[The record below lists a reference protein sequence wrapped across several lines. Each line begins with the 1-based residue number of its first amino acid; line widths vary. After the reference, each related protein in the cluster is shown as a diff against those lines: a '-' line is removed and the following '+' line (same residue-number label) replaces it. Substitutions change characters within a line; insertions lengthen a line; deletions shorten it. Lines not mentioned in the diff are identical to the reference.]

1 MDHKQQIAAY
11 FEAHREELLR
21 DAAELIRIPSEKGE
35 PKPGMPFGESPAK
48 ALDAAE
54 RMAGN
59 MGFSVRNYDH
69 YVLAVDLNDRPR
81 QLDILA
87 HLDVVPAG
95 SGWTVTRP
103 FEPLVKDGK
112 LYGRGAADDKG
123 PAVAALY
130 AMKAVRDLG
139 VPLKKSARL
148 VLGSDEE
155 CGSADMKHYYEAEPE
170 APMTFSPDAEFPVV
184 NIEKGRYSTWV
195 RASWAEDAA
204 LPRILSVRGGVKSN
218 VVPDTAEAVVE
229 GLPAAELSGCA
240 RVASARTGVRFLV
253 REENGKA
260 VVEAHGICA
269 HASTPGD
276 GNNAVT
282 GLIDLLCGIPFAD
295 SEGFRRLRAV
305 NRLFPHGDWKGT
317 AAGVAMKDA
326 ISGELTM
333 SLNLFDC
340 RTTGLKGYFDGRT
353 PVSAT
358 DRNLKDAF
366 CARARLLGLEPDG
379 EGVSPAHHVPA
390 DTPFVRTLLKCY
402 EQYTGRKGR
411 CLAIGGGTYAHRLKN
426 GVAFGCSMP
435 GTDNRMHA
443 ADEYAV
449 VDDLLVSAKIFT
461 QAIIDLCS

>member
-1 MDHKQQIAAY
+1 MEQKKIEAY
-11 FEAHREELLR
+11 FEAHRGEFLR

-35 PKPGMPFGESPAK
+35 PQPGMPFGKFPAQ
-48 ALDAAE
+48 ALDAAG
-54 RMAGN
+54 RMAEG

-69 YVLAVDLNDRPR
+69 YALAVDLNDFPR

-95 SGWTVTRP
+95 NGWSVTQP
-103 FEPLVKDGK
+103 FEPLVKDGR
-112 LYGRGAADDKG
+112 LYGRGSADDKG

-130 AMKAVRDLG
+130 AMKAVRDLR
-139 VPLKKSARL
+139 VPLRKSARL

-155 CGSADMKHYYEAEPE
+155 CGSADMKHYYAAEPE
-170 APMTFSPDAEFPVV
+170 APMTFSPDADFPVV

-218 VVPDTAEAVVE
+218 VVPDTAEAVVQ
-229 GLPAAELSGCA
+229 GISASELSGYA
-240 RVASARTGVRFLV
+240 SAASARTGVRFFA
-253 REENGKA
+253 REEQGSTVLTA
-260 VVEAHGICA
+260 QGICA

-282 GLIDLLCGIPFAD
+282 GLIDLLCGVPFAD
-295 SEGFRRLRAV
+295 SEGFRRLCAV
-305 NRLFPHGDWKGT
+305 NRLFPHGDWKGE
-317 AAGVAMKDA
+317 AAGVAMSDEV
-326 ISGELTM
+326 SGALTM
-333 SLNLFDC
+333 SLNLFEY
-340 RTTGLKGYFDGRT
+340 RVTGLQGYFDGRT

-358 DRNLKDAF
+358 DGNLRDVF
-366 CARARLLGLEPDG
+366 CARAKALGLTPDD
-379 EGVSPAHHVPA
+379 EGVSPAHHVPG

-402 EQYTGRKGR
+402 EQYSGRKGE

-449 VDDLLVSAKIFT
+449 VADLLMSAEIFA
-461 QAIIDLCS
+461 QAMIDLCS